1 MNILLGL
8 LGGKDTN
15 GLDEITMDKALRK
28 VPPKE
33 LAIATYK
40 RLDKHMDQCASN
52 SKLTLAILL
61 FLALSKLSDLLHLPS
76 GLVTKLL
83 GGS

>member
-8 LGGKDTN
+8 LGGKDPN

-33 LAIATYK
+33 LAVATYK
-40 RLDKHMDQCASN
+40 RLDKHMGQCAFT
-52 SKLTLAILL
+52 SKLTLAVLL
-61 FLALSKLSDLLHLPS
+61 FLAATKLSEMFHLPHIPLS
-76 GLVTKLL
+76 TIL